1 MDPKR
6 SVQVCDSRVDIAEER
21 IRELDKRLK
30 VFLNGSHTQ
39 KEKMKKTWKVY
50 PETDDK
56 ENVRRALFEER
67 KTIFFIELM
76 KDPKTQ
82 MPEPQQ
88 GRQED
93 RLLLLQVLS
102 HCSLCLCMCCS
113 GAGPGTNSHPRTVL
127 CPTAYLLPAMKAGRY

>member
-6 SVQVCDSRVDIAEER
+6 SVQLCDSRVDIAEER

-30 VFLNGSHTQ
+30 VFLNDSHTQ
-39 KEKMKKTWKVY
+39 KENMKKTWKVY

-56 ENVRRALFEER
+56 ENVRGAFFEEI
-67 KTIFFIELM
+67 KTICFLEQM

-88 GRQED
+88 DRQENNG
-93 RLLLLQVLS
+93 LLLL
-102 HCSLCLCMCCS
+102 
-113 GAGPGTNSHPRTVL
+113 PGSEQLLHFVPACAALGQGQAPTPIPGQSCAPQLTSSHP
-127 CPTAYLLPAMKAGRY
+127 